1 MANVTESAT
10 FDSGIYRI
18 ETTDQVIGG
27 ETGISNKQAK
37 GLANRTTYLKNRI
50 TSGTAIHCGA
60 GVLKRITHDLNIP
73 VENQAIQL
81 TYTRK
86 NIGTAETWATL
97 NGLTYAHIELL
108 SCNHTV
114 NYFDIFVNNGVIE
127 FDVDWLIYDTR

>member
-50 TSGTAIHCGA
+50 TSGTATHCGGGA
-60 GVLKRITHDLNIP
+60 LKRITHILNIP

-81 TYTRK
+81 TVTYK
-86 NIGTAETWATL
+86 NAGAKTWVEILSNVTL
-97 NGLTYAHIELL
+97 A

-114 NYFDIFVNNGVIE
+114 NYFDIFVQLPSSEV
-127 FDVDWLIYDTR
+127 DVDWLIYDTR

>member
-50 TSGTAIHCGA
+50 TSGTATHCGA
-60 GVLKRITHDLNIP
+60 GVLKRITHNLNIP

-81 TYTRK
+81 TATYK
-86 NIGTAETWATL
+86 NMGVKIWSEILSNVTL
-97 NGLTYAHIELL
+97 A

-114 NYFDIFVNNGVIE
+114 NYFDIFVQLPNTEI
-127 FDVDWLIYDTR
+127 DVDWLIYDTR